1 MLRSIPCPKLIFV
14 LTPHS
19 AFNTY
24 ACFSHFF
31 NVSEALACL
40 RASSRVVIRRL
51 YPCGRFKERIAVS
64 PRRSL
69 QSTFPLTSEALHEL
83 MASTRAPSPV
93 FRAFRLSS
101 CVCVRVCVCVSVC
114 DRERVTHC
122 SNIETATSM
131 EHFARAKCWR
141 VSANR

>member
-1 MLRSIPCPKLIFV
+1 MDSIPCHKLNFV
-14 LTPHS
+14 RTSHS
-19 AFNTY
+19 AFNSY
-24 ACFSHFF
+24 ACFLHFF
-31 NVSEALACL
+31 SVLFAALACL
-40 RASSRVVIRRL
+40 GASSRGVIRRL
-51 YPCGRFKERIAVS
+51 YACGRFKERIAAS

-69 QSTFPLTSEALHEL
+69 QSTLPLTSEALHEL

-122 SNIETATSM
+122 SNIETATSV
-131 EHFARAKCWR
+131 ENFARAKCWR
-141 VSANR
+141 VSAHT